1 MTPSS
6 VSPGGPPV
14 AWIGAVAG
22 AEFAWTRRAVAA
34 MARVHEFAAP
44 ADVVAAPSDGPWP
57 AVALL
62 ASDHGAR
69 WTLADLVAVARRW
82 PLTPLV
88 SVAASIVD
96 GRRRS
101 GPPLPAVEEV
111 PWCEVPARLAWWLA
125 DRAAGRP
132 GTLGLPATARREER
146 AIEAV
151 TALKPAPRQAVRVS
165 VAADRPV
172 DLDGLADLVI
182 ASGRE
187 VLRRTCGRPP
197 LDEPADV
204 LLWDTAMLLPTHLAW
219 LRMLAANRPGLAVI
233 VVDSFPRPETALEAL
248 EAGAAAILGRPLSP
262 EALAGGFLRLESA
275 APTGLGR
282 GRPPA

>member
-1 MTPSS
+1 MNDSPAPSI
-6 VSPGGPPV
+6 
-14 AWIGAVAG
+14 AWIGATVG
-22 AEFAWTRRAVAA
+22 IELAWARRAVAD
-34 MARVHEFAAP
+34 VTTVYDFAGP
-44 ADVVAAPSDGPWP
+44 ADVVAAPDGGPWP
-57 AVALL
+57 AVALV
-62 ASDHGAR
+62 ASDHGSR
-69 WTLADLVAVARRW
+69 WTLSDLTAVARRW

-101 GPPLPAVEEV
+101 GPLLPAAEEV
-111 PWCEVPARLAWWLA
+111 PWSEVPARLAWWLA

-146 AIEAV
+146 AMEAV
-151 TALKPAPRQAVRVS
+151 AALRPSPRAAMRVS

-172 DLDGLADLVI
+172 DLDGLADLVT

-187 VLRRTCGRPP
+187 VLRRSCGRPP

-204 LLWDTAMLLPTHLAW
+204 LIWDTATLGPTHLAW
-219 LRMLAANRPGLAVI
+219 LGMLAANQPGLGVI
-233 VVDSFPRPETALEAL
+233 VVDSFPRPETALAAL
-248 EAGAAAILGRPLSP
+248 EAGAAAVLGRPLSP

-275 APTGLGR
+275 PATGLGR
-282 GRPPA
+282 SAPPA